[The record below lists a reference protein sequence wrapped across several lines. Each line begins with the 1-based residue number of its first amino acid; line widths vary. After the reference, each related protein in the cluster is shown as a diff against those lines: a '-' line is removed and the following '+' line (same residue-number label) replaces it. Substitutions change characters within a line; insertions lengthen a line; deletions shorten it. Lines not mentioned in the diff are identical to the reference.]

1 MIREAWV
8 LLVDSA
14 KQRHGD
20 ERDVNLLDQGENS
33 VLGDVDE
40 LRPQSYSVKQ
50 NLRVDSRPR
59 GEVCGYG
66 EISAHNLDEVGH
78 DYNRAGAGQALPHHL
93 HRLHRHRHCRRPCRC
108 PPCHRHVDVN

>member
-40 LRPQSYSVKQ
+40 LRPQGYSVKQ
-50 NLRVDSRPR
+50 NLRVDSRSR
-59 GEVCGYG
+59 GEVGGDG
-66 EISAHNLDEVGH
+66 ETGENCL
-78 DYNRAGAGQALPHHL
+78 R
-93 HRLHRHRHCRRPCRC
+93 
-108 PPCHRHVDVN
+108 